1 MSIEN
6 TVPKK
11 NEIAFKWF
19 NDYSGVTIKTPT
31 KTLVIDP
38 VDVNAKTFTTVDGI
52 LITHEHYDHLDSPL
66 LKKIQTRTNCQIFA
80 DPTCIRRLSNSIP
93 LEKLREMHPGTKIDI
108 DNVNITAHTCNHPQ
122 ATTPITFLITSEDDV
137 KIFHAADSMPFPE
150 LRNIGSEYKPDL
162 TFSPIGIAPG
172 TTINSGIEIVKLL
185 NPKVAVPYH
194 TALKED
200 LIKFCR
206 ILRKEA
212 SKVKCLVAKQ
222 DLAYIVG
229 KERKK

>member
-19 NDYSGVTIKTPT
+19 NNYSGVTIKTPT

-38 VDVNAKTFTTVDGI
+38 VDINAKIFTALDAI

-66 LKKIQTRTNCQIFA
+66 LKKIQARTNCQILA
-80 DPTCIRRLSNSIP
+80 DPTCTRKLSNSVP
-93 LEKLREMHPGTKIDI
+93 SDKLREMQPGTKIDI
-108 DNVNITAHTCNHPQ
+108 GNVSVIAQICSHPQ

-137 KIFHAADSMPFPE
+137 KIFHTADSMPFPE
-150 LRNIGSEYKPDL
+150 LKTIGSEYKPDL
-162 TFSPIGIAPG
+162 VFSPIGIAPG
-172 TTINSGIEIVKLL
+172 ATIESGVEIVKLVK
-185 NPKVAVPYH
+185 PKVAVPYH
-194 TALKED
+194 TASKED

-206 ILRKEA
+206 ILKKEVA
-212 SKVKCLVAKQ
+212 KVKCLVAKQ
-222 DLAYIVG
+222 GLAYIVG